1 VTIHDT
7 HPFLDPESERDP
19 VRRFRGRLGGAVTL
33 WTSGS
38 DRDRAGLTVS
48 SVMVAGGEPG
58 RIVALLDPDSD
69 LAETLQRTRRAVV
82 HLLGWRHRD
91 LADAF
96 AGVAPAPGGAFRLAD
111 FEAGEWGPQLVDAPG
126 WAAVSLESEQTTG
139 WSSLVTCVVDHVQ
152 LGEDTAPLVHRR
164 GHYQRPTD

>member
-1 VTIHDT
+1 MTIHDT

-48 SVMVAGGEPG
+48 SLMVAGGEPG
-58 RIVALLDPDSD
+58 RILALLDPDSD
-69 LAETLQRTRRAVV
+69 LAETLQRTGRAVV

-96 AGVAPAPGGAFRLAD
+96 AGVAPAPGGAFPAGD
-111 FEAGEWGPQLVDAPG
+111 FEAGEWGPRLVDAPG
-126 WAAVSLESEQTTG
+126 WAAVSLESEQAVG
-139 WSSLVTCVVDHVQ
+139 WSSLVTCVVDDVQ

-164 GHYQRPTD
+164 GRYQRPSD